1 MEAKV
6 TSEAT
11 GYEEFQD
18 GPAPAD
24 LHKLAELAKSMFEA
38 EDEVAKADKAL
49 KEKKAALRAIA
60 ERDIPELM
68 EKCGVTEFATTTGLK
83 LKIKRLL
90 RASIA
95 KANLTKAVAWLDKH
109 GHGGLVKRRVFLDF
123 TRDQE
128 DDAKALRADLA
139 KRGFENV
146 ETTHTVHSGTLS
158 AWVKERR
165 ANGEAVPEKL
175 LGVSEHSVAKLTTK
189 D

>member
-1 MEAKV
+1 MAK
-6 TSEAT
+6 EAT

-24 LHKLAELAKSMFEA
+24 LHQLAELAKQMFEA
-38 EDEVAKADKAL
+38 EAEVEKADKAL
-49 KEKKAALRAIA
+49 KEKKATLRGIA
-60 ERDIPELM
+60 ERDIPDLM
-68 EKCGVTEFATTTGLK
+68 EKCGVTEFGTTTGLK

-90 RASIA
+90 RASIS
-95 KANLTKAVAWLDKH
+95 KANLMKAVAWLDKH

-128 DDAKALRADLA
+128 DDAKELTTDLR

-146 ETTHTVHSGTLS
+146 ETTHTVHAGTLS

-175 LGVSEHSVAKLTTK
+175 LGVNEHSVAKLTTK
-189 D
+189 E